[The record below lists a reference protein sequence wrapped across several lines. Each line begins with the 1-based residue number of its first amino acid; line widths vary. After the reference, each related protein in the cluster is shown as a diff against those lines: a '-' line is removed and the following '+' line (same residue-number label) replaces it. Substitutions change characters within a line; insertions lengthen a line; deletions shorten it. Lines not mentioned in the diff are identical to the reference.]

1 MVEKYQF
8 AVRKYLLN
16 DNDLLHFCIFNIDF
30 PVESQRSIH
39 VKSHQ
44 FFYELHTYNIYQA
57 LLNYR
62 IVINLTDLTTR
73 LQGYKVSAQMI

>member
-30 PVESQRSIH
+30 PMESQRPIH
-39 VKSHQ
+39 VKPHH
-44 FFYELHTYNIYQA
+44 FFMSYTPTTFIRPYSI
-57 LLNYR
+57 
-62 IVINLTDLTTR
+62 IV
-73 LQGYKVSAQMI
+73 